1 MTGGMEMPV
10 NNRRQSRESG
20 WEGEV
25 SNSVLDEF
33 HLRILQYSQVF
44 TCKCQTSSLK
54 HRFRTNETAGLKS
67 FVFSPRTTWTYWE
80 KIMCRGVSSQKLC
93 LEKLFWRRKRS
104 CEVTFPMILAVI

>member
-33 HLRILQYSQVF
+33 HPRILQ
-44 TCKCQTSSLK
+44 
-54 HRFRTNETAGLKS
+54 
-67 FVFSPRTTWTYWE
+67 FSHGNVRP
-80 KIMCRGVSSQKLC
+80 
-93 LEKLFWRRKRS
+93 
-104 CEVTFPMILAVI
+104 AV